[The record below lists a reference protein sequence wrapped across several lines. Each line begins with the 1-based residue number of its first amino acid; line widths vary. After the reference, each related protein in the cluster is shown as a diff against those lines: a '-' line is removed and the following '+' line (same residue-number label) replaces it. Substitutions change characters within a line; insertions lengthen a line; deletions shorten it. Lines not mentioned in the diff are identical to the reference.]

1 MCVDIPNAV
10 DKNALLSVAKVCR
23 AIANKVC
30 PPYDTHIKGLDC
42 IVGGL
47 VEIQIA
53 PPAKPSEHFKDIL
66 WQPSNAS
73 EPAPD
78 QETSFCLPFVL
89 SQEHKEWMIKHVP
102 NLSNLQFPYSK
113 NSEKIF

>member
-53 PPAKPSEHFKDIL
+53 PPQSHQNTLKTYFGSHRMRLNPHL
-66 WQPSNAS
+66 
-73 EPAPD
+73 
-78 QETSFCLPFVL
+78 
-89 SQEHKEWMIKHVP
+89 IKKLHSVCH
-102 NLSNLQFPYSK
+102 LF
-113 NSEKIF
+113 